1 VNRAA
6 SHAASQATPWQD
18 YQRLGRY
25 AARTHAVIARQGD
38 QQEAR
43 QVRADQPMEAIRGR
57 QMLLV
62 VECRTVGNQESR
74 ASGDD
79 AVMSCGAH
87 ATNIA
92 RTRPRLHP

>member
-1 VNRAA
+1 M
-6 SHAASQATPWQD
+6 
-18 YQRLGRY
+18 
-25 AARTHAVIARQGD
+25 IARQGD

-87 ATNIA
+87 ARNIA
-92 RTRPRLHP
+92 CTRPRLHP

>member
-1 VNRAA
+1 M
-6 SHAASQATPWQD
+6 
-18 YQRLGRY
+18 
-25 AARTHAVIARQGD
+25 IARQGD

-43 QVRADQPMEAIRGR
+43 QVRADQSMEAIGGR
-57 QMLLV
+57 QMLLL
-62 VECRTVGNQESR
+62 VECRAMGHQEPR

-92 RTRPRLHP
+92 RTRLRLHP

>member
-1 VNRAA
+1 VN
-6 SHAASQATPWQD
+6 HAASQATPQQD

-57 QMLLV
+57 QMLV
-62 VECRTVGNQESR
+62 VIECRTVGNQESR

-87 ATNIA
+87 ATSIA
-92 RTRPRLHP
+92 RTRPCLHP

>member
-1 VNRAA
+1 MNRAE
-6 SHAASQATPWQD
+6 
-18 YQRLGRY
+18 LGRY
-25 AARTHAVIARQGD
+25 AARTHAVIACEGD

-43 QVRADQPMEAIRGR
+43 QVRADQPMETIGGR

-62 VECRTVGNQESR
+62 IECRAMGDQESR
-74 ASGDD
+74 APGDD

>member
-1 VNRAA
+1 M
-6 SHAASQATPWQD
+6 
-18 YQRLGRY
+18 
-25 AARTHAVIARQGD
+25 IARQGD

-43 QVRADQPMEAIRGR
+43 QVGADQPMEAIRDR

-62 VECRTVGNQESR
+62 VEYRTVGRQESW
-74 ASGDD
+74 APEDD

-92 RTRPRLHP
+92 RTGQRPHP